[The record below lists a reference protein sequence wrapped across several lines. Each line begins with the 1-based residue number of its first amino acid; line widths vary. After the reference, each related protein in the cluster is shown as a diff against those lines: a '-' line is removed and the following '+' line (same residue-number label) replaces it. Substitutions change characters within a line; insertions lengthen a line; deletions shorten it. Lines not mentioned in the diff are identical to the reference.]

1 MRGASMEE
9 MNSLR
14 SASKVTL
21 KRTGLLLWEGG
32 PREPG
37 TKRIVC
43 WISKGHNSKKKQE
56 RAQTLPIINSIAR
69 LLAIHP
75 SGWLS
80 GARRR

>member
-1 MRGASMEE
+1 MEE

-14 SASKVTL
+14 SASMVTL

-43 WISKGHNSKKKQE
+43 WISKGHNSKKNKKGLKLC
-56 RAQTLPIINSIAR
+56 R
-69 LLAIHP
+69 
-75 SGWLS
+75 
-80 GARRR
+80 